1 MVRSQPQEASLR
13 RSLAEGSRAIGAI
26 GLAVAL
32 GSSTPRNT
40 LAQTRAAYPD
50 TLTIKPRIELF
61 GQLVTDGIY
70 DFYQN
75 APAWFD
81 VVRPTQLPAFHDEFG
96 RDGRQYFSV
105 RPTRF
110 GVRTDIPTKAGRVD
124 GILDFDLFGNSV
136 EPGRAGFSLVR
147 AYASIGK
154 FGAGQYDS
162 PFMDIDVFP
171 NSLEYWGPS
180 GMLFFRNV
188 QARYMPIQGASRVT
202 VALERPGARGDRGDV
217 DSV

>member
-1 MVRSQPQEASLR
+1 MHDAPRPTGEALLRPSLGWD
-13 RSLAEGSRAIGAI
+13 ARAVGVI

-32 GSSTPRNT
+32 GSGAPCAP

-50 TLTIKPRIELF
+50 TQRARPRIELF
-61 GQLVTDGIY
+61 GQLVTDVIY

-81 VVRPTQLPAFHDEFG
+81 VVRPTQLPAFSDEFG

-110 GVRTDIPTKAGRVD
+110 GVRTNIPTKLGQVD
-124 GILDFDLFGNSV
+124 AIFDWDLFGNSV

-147 AYASIGK
+147 AYASIGR
-154 FGAGQYDS
+154 FGAGQFDS

-180 GMLFFRNV
+180 GMLFFRNAGSLHAHSGHI
-188 QARYMPIQGASRVT
+188 ARDGRARASRR
-202 VALERPGARGDRGDV
+202 ERRSR
-217 DSV
+217 